1 MERNLKYC
9 LVILNQP
16 LDKCYHHLWKKA
28 LFRGC
33 ADGGANRLYDITEG
47 ERESFLPEFINGDF
61 DSIRPEVREY
71 YTLKMETAAGTCY
84 TPGAGCELI
93 STPDEDHTDFTKCLQ
108 VLQKKIEEK
117 GLQVDVIVTLGGLA
131 GRFDQIM
138 ASVNTLYQAIH
149 IVPVPTIIIQEE
161 SLIYLL
167 QPGKHKLHVDTGLEG
182 NWCGLV
188 PVGQP
193 CNQVTTTGL
202 KWNLRVHSQAWE
214 IGIMTHLR
222 TQQKL
227 WLESV
232 RQLDD
237 SVAVSGNRPTPGPH
251 HTLVVVSI

>member
-1 MERNLKYC
+1 MEREFTPLEPLLPTGNLKYC

-117 GLQVDVIVTLGGLA
+117 GLQ
-131 GRFDQIM
+131 
-138 ASVNTLYQAIH
+138 
-149 IVPVPTIIIQEE
+149 
-161 SLIYLL
+161 
-167 QPGKHKLHVDTGLEG
+167 GKHKLHVDTGLEG